1 MCCFIFLEDLEEVM
15 VKVNKKRK
23 APLKKGS
30 GSSKKAKKRGVK
42 RKNPQISDENAMLRS
57 SQIDGGEKSIFNNSK
72 IPKTEHE
79 LSKSAAVEKPLN
91 VMEISPF
98 EQVST
103 YKCQYCSKRS
113 NILEKLEIHL
123 KVDHSN
129 KNSEEQGY
137 KILTRDQVVDLL
149 TLNLTSTTG
158 EGAQFICYYCE
169 DVVGTIHE
177 LKTHFTNEH
186 TENQNDVNAFKV
198 KRVTDAKKNIPGKIC
213 QISQKI

>member
-23 APLKKGS
+23 APLKKGG

-57 SQIDGGEKSIFNNSK
+57 SQIDGEKNIFNSSK
-72 IPKTEHE
+72 ISKTEHE
-79 LSKSAAVEKPLN
+79 LSKSASIEKPLN

-198 KRVTDAKKNIPGKIC
+198 KRVTDAKKNIPGTYRR
-213 QISQKI
+213 QIHK